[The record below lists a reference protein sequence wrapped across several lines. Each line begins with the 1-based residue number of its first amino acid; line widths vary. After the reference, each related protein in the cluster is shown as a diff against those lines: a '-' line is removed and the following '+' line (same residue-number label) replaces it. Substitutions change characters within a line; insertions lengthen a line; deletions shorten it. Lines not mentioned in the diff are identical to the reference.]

1 MKSVDLKPLADRLA
15 HKFNDQSVFVRAL
28 THASFAGPTKSN
40 ERLEFLGDRVLGL
53 VLADFFYG
61 QCPDEDEGKL
71 SLRLHADARQSKLVE
86 VGRELE
92 LARFISVQNG
102 MALAENESVIADAVE
117 SLIAAHYLDGGFEVA
132 RRFILDY
139 WALDTAAPAGTDKDA
154 KSRLQELVMKQGLAL
169 PLYRLISKSGPDHAP
184 EMIYEVSVEGYNA
197 IVASASNRRLA
208 EQQAAALMVAQ
219 ITKKDLTKKEIT

>member
-15 HKFNDQSVFVRAL
+15 HKFNDQSVLARAL
-28 THASFAGPTKSN
+28 THASFAGPTKNN

-53 VLADFFYG
+53 VLADFFYR

-117 SLIAAHYLDGGFEVA
+117 SLIAAHYLDGGFAAA
-132 RRFILDY
+132 RRFILAY
-139 WALDTAAPAGTDKDA
+139 WALDTAEPAGTDKDA

-169 PLYRLISKSGPDHAP
+169 PLYTLISKSGPDHAP
-184 EMIYEVSVEGYNA
+184 EMTYEVSVEGYNS
-197 IVASASNRRLA
+197 IVASASNRKLA
-208 EQQAAALMVAQ
+208 EQKAAALMMAQ
-219 ITKKDLTKKEIT
+219 ITKKEIT